1 MKFLDYHKRK
11 RITESIVLSTL
22 SYCLAIWGFRRKGRK
37 RCQKAMNHAVRMV
50 LQTDMRSSITMGL
63 SYLSWLNMDNLWRLE
78 QISAMRRIVST
89 RIPATVYSIVTGR
102 SGGRYMIREDGLRSS
117 WRPRNCHGDNAFVN
131 RSVEWYNAL
140 RISQRIWFDDVQ
152 RRAMTKTEVRDV
164 LKKDL
169 VDYYANDNLH

>member
-1 MKFLDYHKRK
+1 
-11 RITESIVLSTL
+11 
-22 SYCLAIWGFRRKGRK
+22 
-37 RCQKAMNHAVRMV
+37 MNHAVRMV